1 MHDMGQGAAF
11 CLVFNIVRVLLGG
24 VVFTPY
30 VSSLC
35 CCAAIKG
42 LLNPPTRAPNKLIS
56 VSISSGS
63 STGPGSPPPFLSVPK
78 AAAQRGAVN
87 HSKRRRKK
95 TDGRAQNEEFILVLS
110 GTSPNSHP
118 SAYGH
123 SSSKYETRNTD
134 NRTPATGPE
143 GRQSQGV
150 VGWRVNTKGNG
161 AEICGTCLGRKG

>member
-1 MHDMGQGAAF
+1 MGL
-11 CLVFNIVRVLLGG
+11 CLPHIYRASVVVRPSKSYSIHLRW
-24 VVFTPY
+24 PQ
-30 VSSLC
+30 
-35 CCAAIKG
+35 I
-42 LLNPPTRAPNKLIS
+42 NPLRFPFPAVPRLAPDRLRHFYW
-56 VSISSGS
+56 
-63 STGPGSPPPFLSVPK
+63 PPK
-78 AAAQRGAVN
+78 AATQRGAVN

-95 TDGRAQNEEFILVLS
+95 NDGRAQNEEFILVLS